1 MATATD
7 TQLEFNLGENETATD
22 VSLPENNKQET
33 FETLETPE
41 ASEST
46 NVVQESDSPSN
57 REELETVN
65 EGVQKRISKL
75 TARMREAER
84 REQAAIEYAKGLQT
98 QTQTLQQKLVHTDYS
113 RLNEAKT
120 RLDTQQTA
128 LKSII
133 RKAREEG
140 DIDTETEANQRLTDL
155 TMEQRQ
161 VAGWLQTQE
170 QQVQAYQQQPQ
181 NYQQQPQGY
190 QQPPQNYQQPLP
202 PPQQRAAPSPQAE
215 EWAER
220 NPWFG
225 QDRMLTYA
233 AWGIH
238 ETLVSQE
245 GIDPSSDEYYTEL
258 DRRLQTEFP
267 NRFQNA
273 SSASQTRQQR
283 AAPTVAPATRSS
295 GINSARRTVRLSP
308 SQVAIAK
315 KLGVP
320 LEEYAKYVKE

>member
-7 TQLEFNLGENETATD
+7 TQLEFDLGENEVETD
-22 VSLPENNKQET
+22 VSFPETNKTEV
-33 FETLETPE
+33 FET
-41 ASEST
+41 
-46 NVVQESDSPSN
+46 SDSSSEEQNAAPSN
-57 REELETVN
+57 REELETISDN
-65 EGVQKRISKL
+65 VQKRISKL

-84 REQAAIEYAKGLQT
+84 REQAAVEYAKGLQT

-128 LKSII
+128 LRSII

-161 VAGWLQTQE
+161 VAGWLQSQE

-181 NYQQQPQGY
+181 Q
-190 QQPPQNYQQPLP
+190 QNYQQPAPVYQP
-202 PPQQRAAPSPQAE
+202 PQRAAPSPQAE

-225 QDRMLTYA
+225 QDRVMTYA

-245 GIDPSSDEYYTEL
+245 GVDPSSDEYYTEL

-267 NRFQNA
+267 SRFQN
-273 SSASQTRQQR
+273 SGSASQIRQQR
-283 AAPTVAPATRSS
+283 AAPAVAPASRSS

>member
-1 MATATD
+1 
-7 TQLEFNLGENETATD
+7 
-22 VSLPENNKQET
+22 
-33 FETLETPE
+33 
-41 ASEST
+41 
-46 NVVQESDSPSN
+46 
-57 REELETVN
+57 
-65 EGVQKRISKL
+65 VQKRISKL

-120 RLDTQQTA
+120 RLETQQTT
-128 LKSII
+128 LKAII

-140 DIDTETEANQRLTDL
+140 DIDTETEAQQRLTDL
-155 TMEQRQ
+155 VYEQRQ
-161 VAGWLQTQE
+161 VAGWLQEQG
-170 QQVQAYQQQPQ
+170 QQVETYRQQPAQQQAQQAYQQPA
-181 NYQQQPQGY
+181 QQ
-190 QQPPQNYQQPLP
+190 
-202 PPQQRAAPSPQAE
+202 AARPSPQAE

-245 GIDPSSDEYYTEL
+245 GVDPNSDEYYTEL
-258 DRRLQTEFP
+258 DRRLRTEFP
-267 NRFQNA
+267 NKFQNS
-273 SSASQTRQQR
+273 SSANQPRQQR
-283 AAPTVAPATRSS
+283 SAPAVAPATRSS
-295 GINSARRTVRLSP
+295 GINNVRRTVRLSP

-320 LEEYAKYVKE
+320 IEEYAKYVKE

>member
-1 MATATD
+1 MATITPD
-7 TQLEFNLGENETATD
+7 SQLEFDLGENEVATD
-22 VSLPENNKQET
+22 ISISEEGTTEVHET
-33 FETLETPE
+33 SS
-41 ASEST
+41 ADA
-46 NVVQESDSPSN
+46 QSN
-57 REELETVN
+57 REELETISDN
-65 EGVQKRISKL
+65 VQKRISKL

-84 REQAAIEYAKGLQT
+84 REQAALEYAKGLQY
-98 QTQTLQQKLVHTDYS
+98 QTHGLQQKLVHTDYS
-113 RLNEAKT
+113 RLSEAKT
-120 RLDTQQTA
+120 RLDTQQST
-128 LKSII
+128 LKAII

-161 VAGWLQTQE
+161 VAGWLQSQG
-170 QQVQAYQQQPQ
+170 QQVQAYQQPQ
-181 NYQQQPQGY
+181 NYQQQVQQQY
-190 QQPPQNYQQPLP
+190 QAPARPT
-202 PPQQRAAPSPQAE
+202 PSPQAE

-245 GIDPSSDEYYTEL
+245 GIDPNSDEYYTEL
-258 DRRLQTEFP
+258 DRRLVTEFP
-267 NRFQNA
+267 NKFQNRG
-273 SSASQTRQQR
+273 SAQSFRQQR
-283 AAPTVAPATRSS
+283 SAPAVAPASRSS
-295 GINSARRTVRLSP
+295 GINNVRRTVRLSP

-320 LEEYAKYVKE
+320 IEEYAKYVKE

>member
-1 MATATD
+1 MATATVPD
-7 TQLEFNLGENETATD
+7 SQLEFDLGDNEVATD
-22 VSLPENNKQET
+22 ISINEEGKAEIHEAENPAVET
-33 FETLETPE
+33 
-41 ASEST
+41 
-46 NVVQESDSPSN
+46 QSN
-57 REELETVN
+57 REELDSISDN
-65 EGVQKRISKL
+65 VQKRIAKL

-84 REQAAIEYAKGLQT
+84 REQAAIEYAKGLQN

-120 RLDTQQTA
+120 RLETQQAT
-128 LKSII
+128 LKAII

-155 TMEQRQ
+155 IMEQRQ
-161 VAGWLQTQE
+161 VAGWLQSQE
-170 QQVQAYQQQPQ
+170 QQVQAYQQPQ
-181 NYQQQPQGY
+181 NYQQQVQQQYQAPAPQ
-190 QQPPQNYQQPLP
+190 P
-202 PPQQRAAPSPQAE
+202 QRAAPSPQAE

-225 QDRMLTYA
+225 QDRVMTYA

-245 GIDPSSDEYYTEL
+245 GIDPNSDEYYTEL
-258 DRRLQTEFP
+258 DRRLVEEFP
-267 NRFQNA
+267 NKFQNR
-273 SSASQTRQQR
+273 SSAQPTRQQR
-283 AAPTVAPATRSS
+283 SAPAVAPATRSS
-295 GINSARRTVRLSP
+295 GINNVRRTVRLSP

-320 LEEYAKYVKE
+320 IEEYAKYVKE

>member
-1 MATATD
+1 MATMTVPD
-7 TQLEFNLGENETATD
+7 NQLEFDLGENETATD
-22 VSLPENNKQET
+22 ISIAEDGKAQVAEPPQSPDVVE
-33 FETLETPE
+33 
-41 ASEST
+41 ES
-46 NVVQESDSPSN
+46 NQSH
-57 REELETVN
+57 REELETVSDA
-65 EGVQKRISKL
+65 VQKRISKL

-120 RLDTQQTA
+120 RLETQQTT
-128 LKSII
+128 LKAII

-140 DIDTETEANQRLTDL
+140 DIDTETEAQQRLTDL
-155 TMEQRQ
+155 VYEQRQ
-161 VAGWLQTQE
+161 VAGWLQEQSQQVETYKQQPAP
-170 QQVQAYQQQPQ
+170 QQVQQQ
-181 NYQQQPQGY
+181 Y
-190 QQPPQNYQQPLP
+190 QQPAPQ
-202 PPQQRAAPSPQAE
+202 AARPSPQAE

-238 ETLVSQE
+238 ESLVSQE
-245 GIDPSSDEYYTEL
+245 GVDPNSDEYYTEL
-258 DRRLQTEFP
+258 DRRLRTEFP
-267 NRFQNA
+267 NRFQNE
-273 SSASQTRQQR
+273 SSAQPTRQQR
-283 AAPTVAPATRSS
+283 SAPAVAPATRSS
-295 GINSARRTVRLSP
+295 GINNVRRTVRLSP

-320 LEEYAKYVKE
+320 IEEYAKYVKE

>member
-1 MATATD
+1 MATATVPD
-7 TQLEFNLGENETATD
+7 SQLEFDLGENEVATD
-22 VSLPENNKQET
+22 ISINEEGKAEVQET
-33 FETLETPE
+33 PSVAVET
-41 ASEST
+41 
-46 NVVQESDSPSN
+46 QSN
-57 REELETVN
+57 REELETISDN
-65 EGVQKRISKL
+65 VQKRISKL

-98 QTQTLQQKLVHTDYS
+98 QTQTLQQKLVNTDYS

-120 RLDTQQTA
+120 RLETQQAT
-128 LKSII
+128 LKAII

-155 TMEQRQ
+155 VYEQRQ
-161 VAGWLQTQE
+161 VAGWLQDQQ
-170 QQVQAYQQQPQ
+170 QQVENYRQAPQPQQQVPPSQQAYQQPAP
-181 NYQQQPQGY
+181 QQP
-190 QQPPQNYQQPLP
+190 
-202 PPQQRAAPSPQAE
+202 RPSPQAE

-225 QDRMLTYA
+225 QDRVMTYA

-245 GIDPSSDEYYTEL
+245 GIDPNSDEYYTEL
-258 DRRLQTEFP
+258 DRRLVEEFP
-267 NRFQNA
+267 NKFQNR
-273 SSASQTRQQR
+273 SSAQPTRQQR
-283 AAPTVAPATRSS
+283 SAPAVAPASRSS
-295 GINSARRTVRLSP
+295 GINNVRRTVRLSP

-320 LEEYAKYVKE
+320 IEEYAKYVKE